1 MWTALSK
8 WMFDQM
14 PLTSI
19 YNVGLGGHLCELED
33 RRSMRRRRL
42 AQHGSPAIGYSR
54 SWPWKGSVCRLNWLT
69 LVSYSLLKLTEA
81 AAYIDTLVGLCH
93 GKVQCVERIG

>member
-8 WMFDQM
+8 WMFDEM

-33 RRSMRRRRL
+33 RRSMRRRHL
-42 AQHGSPAIGYSR
+42 A
-54 SWPWKGSVCRLNWLT
+54 
-69 LVSYSLLKLTEA
+69 
-81 AAYIDTLVGLCH
+81 
-93 GKVQCVERIG
+93 